1 MSLDMVKLRQKSQ
14 YFVNHAFD
22 TDEGD
27 DLTRGLITD
36 NKHQE
41 KKCEL
46 KKCEDSKNENGKLVS
61 DVWVNRIDNL
71 PLLGTPESKML
82 DISGKVAMQKRR
94 DQGLT
99 DIRGTIESSLHGFH
113 TLDLPDIQALLEDR
127 GFSQAFFVLFDA
139 RGSGSLEQSAWFGQ
153 LRFWAKV

>member
-1 MSLDMVKLRQKSQ
+1 MINS
-14 YFVNHAFD
+14 
-22 TDEGD
+22 E
-27 DLTRGLITD
+27 
-36 NKHQE
+36 
-41 KKCEL
+41 
-46 KKCEDSKNENGKLVS
+46 NENGKLVS

-99 DIRGTIESSLHGFH
+99 DIRGTIEHSLHSFH

-139 RGSGSLEQSAWFGQ
+139 GGSGSLEQSAWFGQ
-153 LRFWAKV
+153 LRFWAKVQHIM